1 MRKTGTTQE
10 RKYTM
15 NFDFVESG
23 MPFKGNVKDP
33 DKAAKLEILKKAA
46 GDLSASSFVSSYT
59 IMEGPE
65 NRNAQ
70 IKLSFPDVITFNGE
84 RKDKL
89 PAILNL
95 ADNYTIIKTNNGFC
109 ITVTVLDLWKE

>member
-1 MRKTGTTQE
+1 MT
-10 RKYTM
+10 Y
-15 NFDFVESG
+15 NFMDNG
-23 MPFKGNVKDP
+23 KPFEGNVKDQ

-46 GDLSASSFVSSYT
+46 GELSASSFVSSYT

-65 NRNAQ
+65 SPNAQ
-70 IKLSFPDVITFNGE
+70 IKLNFPDVITFNGE